1 MIEDAAVDTSVAQ
14 KMVMRVYT
22 NSTVRCRFPTH
33 LRVPH
38 VKEESLDDEGVDHLS
53 CVGRSAEL

>member
-1 MIEDAAVDTSVAQ
+1 MIDAAVDTSVAQ

-22 NSTVRCRFPTH
+22 NSRVLCRFPTR
-33 LRVPH
+33 LVPH
-38 VKEESLDDEGVDHLS
+38 VKESLDDEGVDHLS